1 MPNKF
6 GRFNV
11 LDESALNVGMSGLK
25 GPDAVSRITKTPI
38 RFTNTAAIREQ
49 FGGNQVAEQ
58 DSASGEYA
66 PDTGIAVMV
75 NAPSWDRMQQA
86 VAHEDTHAALL
97 KAGIKPPPTIYGPG
111 ILGKIAMLTGQ
122 RPPSDI
128 LANGFL
134 RSGYRGSVENEVP
147 AQANAFRV
155 GDIPDVTQDDAD
167 RYLSGMQAIVPP
179 ETASQLK
186 RINAAFKASQRFM
199 SEPK

>member
-58 DSASGEYA
+58 DS
-66 PDTGIAVMV
+66 
-75 NAPSWDRMQQA
+75 A